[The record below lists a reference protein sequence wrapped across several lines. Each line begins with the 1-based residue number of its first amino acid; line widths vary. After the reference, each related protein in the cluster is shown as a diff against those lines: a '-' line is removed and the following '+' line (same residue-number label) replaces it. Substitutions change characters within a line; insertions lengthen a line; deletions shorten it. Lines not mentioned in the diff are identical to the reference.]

1 MRLRWAASVMTA
13 ALVVLLGSCSSGTST
28 NGTFNPTPILGCS
41 QTLNPNC
48 ALFPPDITAGSQNFT
63 LFINGSGFISK
74 ANGDLG
80 NSTATWNGSPRPT
93 TMNIATGQLAVT
105 IFSTDVATAGE
116 AQVGVVNPTPGGG
129 PSNGN
134 VTFTINAPKT
144 GGPVITSLNP
154 TSVASGGAAFNLTV
168 TGANFLS
175 NYVVTWN
182 GSWRTPATVTS
193 TQITV
198 PISATDIS
206 TPGCAS
212 VAVLDP
218 VPAGASSS
226 AVDVAVT
233 GGGSGGSPTCT
244 GSAPTARSFAQ
255 VISIN
260 ARGGAANGPS
270 FAPAISSD
278 GRYVA
283 FYSNAKNLV
292 GASAAGNI
300 FLRDT
305 CRGAANCTPLTR
317 SVDLASNGS
326 APNGAASDQLALSA
340 DGRFVAF
347 ASYATNLV
355 PGAASAEPADASH
368 AFANIY
374 LRDLCTGENAPAGCT
389 PHTELISQG
398 ADMQPADNSSIAP
411 QLSADGRFIS
421 FTSWASNLVSGL
433 SGAEARVFVR
443 DTCAG
448 PTATSSCVEQTY
460 LVPGSAVT
468 AVAGVEYDHPAISA
482 NGRYVAFQAWTP
494 VPGSASQ
501 SDSRI
506 LLRDTCLGATAP
518 ASCIPSTAEVSIGAE
533 QSSLGGVNE
542 LPSLSEDGRF
552 VVFESQ
558 SASAS
563 GAPVILL
570 RDTCLGASAPDG
582 CVPSTTLI
590 SAAKNSSAGG
600 GYTPWIS
607 ASGRYITF
615 VAPIP
620 PTSSGADAAASAS
633 SARTG
638 ILSIRDTCF
647 GATSSCAPATYT
659 LASPAPDAS
668 FTRLLVDLFTP
679 VPLTADARIAA
690 FYTSSKPPAQPSS
703 GLGDVFLAATSSK

>member
-1 MRLRWAASVMTA
+1 
-13 ALVVLLGSCSSGTST
+13 
-28 NGTFNPTPILGCS
+28 
-41 QTLNPNC
+41 
-48 ALFPPDITAGSQNFT
+48 IT
-63 LFINGSGFISK
+63 
-74 ANGDLG
+74 
-80 NSTATWNGSPRPT
+80 
-93 TMNIATGQLAVT
+93 
-105 IFSTDVATAGE
+105 
-116 AQVGVVNPTPGGG
+116 
-129 PSNGN
+129 
-134 VTFTINAPKT
+134 
-144 GGPVITSLNP
+144 
-154 TSVASGGAAFNLTV
+154 
-168 TGANFLS
+168 
-175 NYVVTWN
+175 
-182 GSWRTPATVTS
+182 
-193 TQITV
+193 
-198 PISATDIS
+198 
-206 TPGCAS
+206 
-212 VAVLDP
+212 
-218 VPAGASSS
+218 
-226 AVDVAVT
+226 
-233 GGGSGGSPTCT
+233 
-244 GSAPTARSFAQ
+244 
-255 VISIN
+255 
-260 ARGGAANGPS
+260 
-270 FAPAISSD
+270 
-278 GRYVA
+278 
-283 FYSNAKNLV
+283 
-292 GASAAGNI
+292 
-300 FLRDT
+300 
-305 CRGAANCTPLTR
+305 
-317 SVDLASNGS
+317 
-326 APNGAASDQLALSA
+326 
-340 DGRFVAF
+340 
-347 ASYATNLV
+347 
-355 PGAASAEPADASH
+355 
-368 AFANIY
+368 
-374 LRDLCTGENAPAGCT
+374 
-389 PHTELISQG
+389 
-398 ADMQPADNSSIAP
+398 
-411 QLSADGRFIS
+411 
-421 FTSWASNLVSGL
+421 FTSWASNLVAGL

-448 PTATSSCVEQTY
+448 PTATRSCLEQTY

-494 VPGSASQ
+494 VQGSASQ

-590 SAAKNSSAGG
+590 SAAKTSSAGG

-620 PTSSGADAAASAS
+620 PTSSGANAAASAN

-638 ILSIRDTCF
+638 IFSIRDTCF

>member
-13 ALVVLLGSCSSGTST
+13 ALVVVLGSCSGGGAA
-28 NGTFNPTPILGCS
+28 NGTFNPTPILGCGAA
-41 QTLNPNC
+41 LNPNC

-93 TMNIATGQLAVT
+93 TMNLATGQLQVT

-116 AQVGVVNPTPGGG
+116 AQVGVINPAPGGG
-129 PSNGN
+129 PSNSN

-144 GGPVITSLNP
+144 GDPVITSLNP
-154 TSVASGGAAFNLTV
+154 ATVASGGAAFTLTV
-168 TGANFLS
+168 NGANFLS
-175 NYVVTWN
+175 SYVITWN
-182 GSWRTPATVTS
+182 GAWRTPATVTS

-198 PISATDIS
+198 AISASDIA

-212 VAVLDP
+212 VAVLNP

-233 GGGSGGSPTCT
+233 GSGSGGSPTCT
-244 GSAPTARSFAQ
+244 GSAPTARSSPQ
-255 VISIN
+255 VISIS

-283 FYSNAKNLV
+283 FYSNAKNLLNS
-292 GASAAGNI
+292 SAAGNI

-305 CRGAANCTPLTR
+305 CRGAADCTPLTLP
-317 SVDLASNGS
+317 VDLASDGS
-326 APNGAASDQLALSA
+326 APNAAAGDQLALSA

-355 PGAASAEPADASH
+355 PGAASSEPAASQPV
-368 AFANIY
+368 ANIY
-374 LRDLCTGENAPAGCT
+374 LRDLCTGTNAPAGCA
-389 PHTELISQG
+389 PHTELISHG

-411 QLSADGRFIS
+411 QLSADGRFIA
-421 FTSWASNLVSGL
+421 FTSWASNLVPGI
-433 SGAEARVFVR
+433 SGAQARVFVR

-448 PTATSSCVEQTY
+448 PTASSSCLEQTY
-460 LVPGSAVT
+460 LVPGGALTAATSA
-468 AVAGVEYDHPAISA
+468 EYDHPAISA
-482 NGRYVAFQAWTP
+482 DGRYVAFQAWTP
-494 VPGSASQ
+494 VPGSSTQ

-518 ASCIPSTAEVSIGAE
+518 PSCIPSTTEVSLAAD

-542 LPSLSEDGRF
+542 LPSLSEDARF

-558 SASAS
+558 SAAAS
-563 GAPVILL
+563 GAPEILL

-582 CVPSTTLI
+582 CVPSTTPV
-590 SAAKNSSAGG
+590 SAAGNSTSGG
-600 GYTPWIS
+600 GFTPWIS

-615 VAPIP
+615 VAPL
-620 PTSSGADAAASAS
+620 ASAGAANS
-633 SARTG
+633 TPSAHSG
-638 ILSIRDTCF
+638 VFSIRDTCF
-647 GATSSCAPATYT
+647 GATSSCSPATYT
-659 LASPAPDAS
+659 LASPAQDAAS
-668 FTRLLVDLFTP
+668 TRLLVDLFTP
-679 VPLTADARIAA
+679 VPLTSDARLAA
-690 FYTSSKPPAQPSS
+690 FYTRSKPPAQPAS
-703 GLGDVFLAATSSK
+703 GLGDVFLIPTSSK

>member
-1 MRLRWAASVMTA
+1 MRLRWAASMITA
-13 ALVVLLGSCSSGTST
+13 ALVVVLGSCSSYGTGGT
-28 NGTFNPTPILGCS
+28 NGTFNPTPILGCG

-48 ALFPPDITAGSQNFT
+48 ALFPTDITAGSQNFT
-63 LFINGSGFISK
+63 LFVSGSGFISK
-74 ANGDLG
+74 ANGNLG
-80 NSTATWNGSPRPT
+80 NSTATWNGSSRPT
-93 TMNIATGQLAVT
+93 TLNINSGQLAVT
-105 IFSTDVATAGE
+105 IFASDVATAGE
-116 AQVGVVNPTPGGG
+116 AQIGVVNPTPGGG
-129 PSNGN
+129 PSNSN
-134 VTFTINAPKT
+134 VTFTINGPKT
-144 GGPVITSLNP
+144 GDPVITSLSP
-154 TSVASGGAAFNLTV
+154 ASVSSGGAAFSLTV
-168 TGANFLS
+168 NGSNFLS

-198 PISATDIS
+198 AISASDIA

-212 VAVLDP
+212 VAVLNP

-226 AVDVAVT
+226 AMDVAVT
-233 GGGSGGSPTCT
+233 AGGSGGSTSCT
-244 GSAPTARSFAQ
+244 GPAPAARSFPQ

-283 FYSNAKNLV
+283 FYSSAKNLV
-292 GASAAGNI
+292 VASAAGNI

-317 SVDLASNGS
+317 PVDLASNGS
-326 APNGAASDQLALSA
+326 APNGAAGDQLALSA

-347 ASYATNLV
+347 STYATNLV
-355 PGAASAEPADASH
+355 PGAASGPPADSSR

-374 LRDLCTGENAPAGCT
+374 LRDLCTGPNAPAGCT

-411 QLSADGRFIS
+411 QLSADGRFVT
-421 FTSWASNLVSGL
+421 FTSWASNLVAGL
-433 SGAEARVFVR
+433 SGSEARVFVR

-448 PTATSSCVEQTY
+448 PTATKSCVEQTY

-468 AVAGVEYDHPAISA
+468 AVTGAEYDHPAISA

-494 VPGSASQ
+494 APGSSSQ

-506 LLRDTCLGATAP
+506 LLRDTCLGPTAP
-518 ASCIPSTAEVSIGAE
+518 PSCIPSTAEVSIGAD

-558 SASAS
+558 SAGAS

-570 RDTCLGASAPDG
+570 RDTCLGATAPDG
-582 CVPSTTLI
+582 CVPSTSLI
-590 SAAKNSSAGG
+590 STARNSIAGG

-615 VAPIP
+615 VAPLP
-620 PTSSGADAAASAS
+620 STAGAATSAS

-638 ILSIRDTCF
+638 ILSIRDTCI
-647 GATSSCAPATYT
+647 GATSSCTAATYT

-668 FTRLLVDLFTP
+668 STRLLVDLFTP
-679 VPLTADARIAA
+679 VPLT
-690 FYTSSKPPAQPSS
+690 
-703 GLGDVFLAATSSK
+703 